1 MFNPNAA
8 WARTEA
14 LRADRE
20 RKHYRQ
26 TERGNITGR
35 QREETLQAD
44 RERQREAFTNY

>member
-35 QREETLQAD
+35 QGET
-44 RERQREAFTNY
+44 ERGVYELLTRH